1 MAIGFGNI
9 PDEVIEYVRQVF
21 SDANNDVS
29 RSLTQHPSLHEPG
42 LDQALIG
49 KLNASAPAFFAA
61 SQAAVA
67 IETHW
72 LGGRW
77 MHERWE
83 VADIAVFILL
93 RTQGHLVSRKVA
105 LLQTKRLYSQEIA
118 GVELDRADYMIGI
131 GRLADRVDLQ
141 FPLSSQRTFR
151 FDKDSVYGAL
161 TSHSEQIEH
170 IDAYFE
176 RRSIPIYYGFYNPL
190 TVPYQGLYPA
200 APTAQLPAKNVV
212 GMRVIPAPNVHAV
225 TNKVPKGR
233 PPSFDDMSFP
243 AFDAQ
248 DPDSTHGW
256 RIERFVADEVLRCRQ
271 GILFEGRL
279 DERLQGLLYG
289 RAAPITAAI
298 TITIDL
304 GRPD

>member
-9 PDEVIEYVRQVF
+9 PEEVIGYVRQVF
-21 SDANNDVS
+21 SDANHEVS
-29 RSLTQHPSLHEPG
+29 RALTQHPSLHEPG
-42 LDQALIG
+42 LDQAFIG
-49 KLNASAPAFFAA
+49 KLNASPPAFFAA
-61 SQAAVA
+61 SQSAVA

-77 MHERWE
+77 MFERWE
-83 VADIAVFILL
+83 IADIAVFILL
-93 RTQGHLVSRKVA
+93 RTRGHLVSRKVA

-118 GVELDRADYMIGI
+118 GTELDRADYMIGI

-151 FDKDSVYGAL
+151 FDKDSVYAAL
-161 TSHSEQIEH
+161 TSQSQQIEH

-176 RRSIPIYYGFYNPL
+176 DRSIPIYYGFYNPM

-200 APTAQLPAKNVV
+200 ATTAQLPAANDV
-212 GMRVIPAPNVHAV
+212 GMRVIPTPAVHNVA
-225 TNKVPKGR
+225 NAKEPGK
-233 PPSFDDMSFP
+233 PSSFDDLTFP
-243 AFDAQ
+243 PFDAA
-248 DPDSTHGW
+248 DPTSSHGW
-256 RIERFVADEVLRCRQ
+256 RVERFVADEVLRCRQ
-271 GILFEGRL
+271 GILFDGTA
-279 DERLQGLLYG
+279 DDRLQGLLYG
-289 RAAPITAAI
+289 RAAPITSAI

>member
-9 PDEVIEYVRQVF
+9 PEDVIAYVRQVF
-21 SDANNDVS
+21 SDANHEVS
-29 RSLTQHPSLHEPG
+29 RALTQHPSLHEPG
-42 LDQALIG
+42 LDQAFIG
-49 KLNASAPAFFAA
+49 KLNASSPAFFAA

-77 MHERWE
+77 MYERWE

-93 RTQGHLVSRKVA
+93 RVRGRLVSRKVA

-118 GVELDRADYMIGI
+118 GTELDKADYMIGI
-131 GRLADRVDLQ
+131 GRLADRVDLE

-151 FDKDSVYGAL
+151 FDKDSVYAAL
-161 TSHSEQIEH
+161 TSQSLQIDH

-176 RRSIPIYYGFYNPL
+176 NRSIPIYYGFYNPL

-200 APTAQLPAKNVV
+200 ATTAHLPTANEV
-212 GMRVIPAPNVHAV
+212 GMRVIPAPSVHGV
-225 TNKVPKGR
+225 TNAKPPGQ
-233 PPSFDDMSFP
+233 PPSFDDLTFS
-243 AFDAQ
+243 AFDAD
-248 DPDSTHGW
+248 DPTSTHGW
-256 RIERFVADEVLRCRQ
+256 RVERFVADEVLRCRQ
-271 GILFEGRL
+271 GILFDGGA

-289 RAAPITAAI
+289 RGAPITSAI

-304 GRPD
+304 SRPD